1 MLTQKFDRFQTL
13 HNNSQQHPT
22 TRTNTQQGVQTDAT
36 CNVQQCWGG
45 GGLLASNAASVRTGL
60 YNKRGLIDVWLV
72 LWSRAIGFERI
83 DY

>member
-1 MLTQKFDRFQTL
+1 MLTQKFDRSQTL
-13 HNNSQQHPT
+13 HKNSQQHAT

-36 CNVQQCWGG
+36 CNVQQCCG

-60 YNKRGLIDVWLV
+60 YNKRGLSDVWLV
-72 LWSRAIGFERI
+72 LWSRAIGFERR